1 VRRSADCSWRGTYPL
16 LRQTT
21 STLVLGVSE
30 EFDDTLLVGSKAAAR
45 VSVVLRGGAGGARAR
60 GEALRSAGPRNPQKK
75 LRNVPGDL
83 TGDLADELGALGQ
96 ETLPPRDPGGRSP
109 GGDLCCSR

>member
-1 VRRSADCSWRGTYPL
+1 
-16 LRQTT
+16 
-21 STLVLGVSE
+21 
-30 EFDDTLLVGSKAAAR
+30 VGI
-45 VSVVLRGGAGGARAR
+45 ARALGR
-60 GEALRSAGPRNPQKK
+60 HCAVLALCNPQKK

-83 TGDLADELGALGQ
+83 TSDLADELGALGQ